1 MLDELRIQNFA
12 LIDQWEISFTKGES
26 VFTGETGSGKSIFVD
41 ALSFLSGER
50 ADRQIQ
56 RDPSIPTMVEGIFLL
71 PHSEVF
77 LQRLSEEG
85 IDPEENTLI
94 VRREL
99 TSNGSRQRLNGKAVT
114 VSSLRAIMSFLIDIH
129 SQNAQRL
136 LSNRDLY
143 LPLLDQYIG
152 DEAET
157 QKQELQ
163 KLLRKLKSVQK
174 KLDDLEL
181 DPEEL
186 EREIDL
192 LQYQIS
198 EIEGADLEQ
207 IHEEELTK
215 EHKKLSSA
223 AGRVEDV
230 QALLQ
235 EIENGQSS
243 IRYALH
249 SLARALDEMARK
261 NPDLVHYK
269 DMAWQ
274 MDAEAEDLV
283 DGIEKYR
290 DSIVIDP
297 QRLDEIDQIFSMLQR
312 LKRKYGSNTEEI
324 LGFSEHAKKRLRLL
338 ENAQQE
344 KDSLIE
350 ERTQIRK
357 QIKNTAD
364 VLSDL
369 RKNGAGRLEK
379 RIRAELLEMAIKKIS
394 FEISFEEKKVISA
407 QGRDHI
413 DFLISTNPGE
423 PLQSVSK
430 VASGGEMSRFMLA
443 FRIVFAE
450 IQKIPTLVFDEIDTG
465 ISGRTAQVVAEK
477 IARLGKDIQLFV
489 ITHLPQIAALADRH
503 YRIHKEVV
511 DGRTS
516 SHMELLNE
524 SGRIDEQARLIGGI
538 SVTEVTKQSAAEML
552 TQAKAFQ
559 NRKE

>member
-129 SQNAQRL
+129 SQNAQSL

-198 EIEGADLEQ
+198 EIEGTDLEQ

-379 RIRAELLEMAIKKIS
+379 RIRAELLEMAIKAKAMS
-394 FEISFEEKKVISA
+394 TPFSA
-407 QGRDHI
+407 QR
-413 DFLISTNPGE
+413 
-423 PLQSVSK
+423 
-430 VASGGEMSRFMLA
+430 
-443 FRIVFAE
+443 
-450 IQKIPTLVFDEIDTG
+450 
-465 ISGRTAQVVAEK
+465 VAE
-477 IARLGKDIQLFV
+477 
-489 ITHLPQIAALADRH
+489 
-503 YRIHKEVV
+503 
-511 DGRTS
+511 
-516 SHMELLNE
+516 
-524 SGRIDEQARLIGGI
+524 
-538 SVTEVTKQSAAEML
+538 
-552 TQAKAFQ
+552 
-559 NRKE
+559 